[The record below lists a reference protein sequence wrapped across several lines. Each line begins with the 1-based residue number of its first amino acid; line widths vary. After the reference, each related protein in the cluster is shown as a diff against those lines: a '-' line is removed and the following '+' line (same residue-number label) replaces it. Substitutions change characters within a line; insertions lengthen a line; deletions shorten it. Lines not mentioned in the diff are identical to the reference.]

1 MSRSGYGGQAFAGAT
16 PQSQMSQLSK
26 AYNNY
31 LDLERARVPQSPGLL
46 SGDMKANY
54 VGKSRLKSASSV
66 RSKSVNREGG
76 GERRRFK
83 RFNEEVSDAS
93 VRRSNLGGVPRK
105 P

>member
-26 AYNNY
+26 AYNYY

-66 RSKSVNREGG
+66 RSKSVNKEGG